1 MNSTSCKRGK
11 ISYFYKRAVNAV
23 EGGGTSCG
31 GMPRYLTLEGVL
43 EWAKGSWVG
52 HLQFLAD
59 VLHLNKE
66 KDGKQ
71 LVAK

>member
-11 ISYFYKRAVNAV
+11 ISYFYKTVVNGV

-31 GMPRYLTLEGVL
+31 GMPRRLTPEGVL
-43 EWAKGSWVG
+43 ERAQGSWVG

-66 KDGKQ
+66 KGDKQ